1 MFGWWRRRKE
11 LQARVDADAAA
22 MIAEHGDSAYWIAR
36 DRALEFRLH
45 KIVDAERTSEHW
57 DRVRFEIRK
66 RSGVRSTDTAT
77 KLLGDRSCGVA
88 PTRTSPS
95 PS

>member
-11 LQARVDADAAA
+11 LQARIGADAAA

-36 DRALEFRLH
+36 DRALEQRLH
-45 KIVDAERTSEHW
+45 RVIDADRTSEHW

-66 RSGVRSTDTAT
+66 RSGGRGPDTAT
-77 KLLGDRSCGVA
+77 KLLER
-88 PTRTSPS
+88 R
-95 PS
+95 